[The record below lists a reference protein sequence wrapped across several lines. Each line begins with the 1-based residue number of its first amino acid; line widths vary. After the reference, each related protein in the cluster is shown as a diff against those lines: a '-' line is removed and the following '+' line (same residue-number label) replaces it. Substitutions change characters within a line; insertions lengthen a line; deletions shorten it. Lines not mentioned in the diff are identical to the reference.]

1 MKPVIGIDV
10 AKGKSVVQCFLKRN
24 RPVGRAET
32 ILHTPKGF
40 ERLRILLAD
49 LEQQAGV
56 KPKIILEPTGHYHR
70 VLVQYLQRE
79 AFEVILVNPLQA
91 QRARRTGLRKVKT
104 DESDAWHLG
113 DLYYQEEDW
122 LAHPIQKQAFT
133 DLQFLTRQHEFVTSL
148 YVQAR
153 LNMRALIDQ
162 VIPGYEQVFTDMF
175 SKTSLNLLEACLSP
189 EGIQEQRDNWYEA
202 IKEAT
207 QASRSDAWMN
217 KKVELMRMVCQ
228 MNPVTTIGFGLR
240 QSLLAMLKVLRE
252 LQEQLVQFER
262 VIYEVSQT
270 IPQVQLLESIPGV
283 STKLATA
290 IVAEIGDAS
299 QFNHPKQVVAM
310 AGLDPSV
317 FSSGKF
323 TASENKITKRGSK
336 RLRRAAYLA
345 VICGLRKGLNPR
357 LRGYYDKKKSEGKP
371 HKVAVIACANKVLHH
386 VYAMLKKGQP
396 FAS

>member
-24 RPVGRAET
+24 RPVGRTET

-40 ERLRILLAD
+40 ARLKSLLTE
-49 LEQQAGV
+49 LEQQSGF
-56 KPKIILEPTGHYHR
+56 KPQIILEPTGHYHR
-70 VLVQYLQRE
+70 VLVQYLQCE
-79 AFEVILVNPLQA
+79 GFEVILVNPLQA

-104 DESDAWHLG
+104 DKSDAWHLG

-122 LAHPIQKQAFT
+122 LAYPIQKEAFT

-162 VIPGYEQVFTDMF
+162 VIPGYETVFTDMF
-175 SKTSLNLLEACLSP
+175 SKTSLNLLEACLSN
-189 EGIQEQRDNWYEA
+189 EGIQEQGDNWYEVIA
-202 IKEAT
+202 EAT
-207 QASRSDAWMN
+207 RASRSDAWMN
-217 KKVELMRMVCQ
+217 KKVELMRTVCQ

-252 LQEQLVQFER
+252 LQEQLVDLER
-262 VIYEVSQT
+262 VIYEISQT

-290 IVAEIGDAS
+290 IVAEIGDVS
-299 QFNHPKQVVAM
+299 QFIHPKQVVAM

-357 LRGYYDKKKSEGKP
+357 LREYYDKKKSEGKP

-386 VYAMLKKGQP
+386 VYAILKKGQP
-396 FAS
+396 FAF

>member
-32 ILHTPKGF
+32 ILHTAKGF

-56 KPKIILEPTGHYHR
+56 KPRIILEPTGHYHR

-189 EGIQEQRDNWYEA
+189 EGIQEQGDDWYEA

-217 KKVELMRMVCQ
+217 KKVELMRTVCQ

-252 LQEQLVQFER
+252 LQEQLVHFER

-357 LRGYYDKKKSEGKP
+357 LREYYDKKKSEGKP

>member
-24 RPVGRAET
+24 LPIGRAET
-32 ILHTPKGF
+32 IPHTPKGF
-40 ERLRILLAD
+40 ERLRALLTK
-49 LEQQAGV
+49 LEQQAGC
-56 KPKIILEPTGHYHR
+56 KPQIILEPTGHYHR

-79 AFEVILVNPLQA
+79 EFQVILVNPLQA

-122 LAHPIQKQAFT
+122 LAHPIKAETLT

-148 YVQAR
+148 YVQAK

-162 VIPGYEQVFTDMF
+162 FIPGYENVFKDLF
-175 SKTSLNLLEACLSP
+175 SKTSLNLLEGCLSP
-189 EGIQEQRDNWYEA
+189 AGIQEQGDNWYET
-202 IKEAT
+202 IKKAT
-207 QASRSDAWMN
+207 RASRSDVWMN
-217 KKVELMRMVCQ
+217 KKVELMRAVCEE
-228 MNPVTTIGFGLR
+228 NPVTAISFGLR
-240 QSLLAMLKVLRE
+240 QSLLTMLNILRG
-252 LQEQLVQFER
+252 LQEQLVDLDR
-262 VIYEVSQT
+262 IIDEVSQT
-270 IPQVQLLESIPGV
+270 ITQVQLLESMPGV
-283 STKLATA
+283 STKLATV
-290 IVAEIGDAS
+290 IVAEIGDVS
-299 QFNHPKQVVAM
+299 QFSHPGQVVAM

-357 LRGYYDKKKSEGKP
+357 LREYYDKKKSEGKP

-396 FAS
+396 FAF

>member
-40 ERLRILLAD
+40 ERLKSLLIE
-49 LEQQAGV
+49 LEQQSGF
-56 KPKIILEPTGHYHR
+56 KPQIILEPTGHYHR

-122 LAHPIQKQAFT
+122 LAHPLKDRALT

-148 YVQAR
+148 YVQAK
-153 LNMRALIDQ
+153 LNTRSLIDQ
-162 VIPGYEQVFTDMF
+162 MIPGYENVFKDLF
-175 SKTSLNLLEACLSP
+175 SKTSLNLLKAYLSP
-189 EGIQEQRDNWYEA
+189 EGIQERCDNLHEV
-202 IKEAT
+202 IKEAAR
-207 QASRSDAWMN
+207 ASRSDVWMN
-217 KKVELMRMVCQ
+217 KKVELMRAVCEA
-228 MNPVTTIGFGLR
+228 NPVTAIGFGLR
-240 QSLLAMLKVLRE
+240 QSLQLMLKILGE
-252 LQEQLVQFER
+252 FQEQLAELER
-262 VIYEVSQT
+262 MIYEVSQT

-283 STKLATA
+283 GTKLATVM
-290 IVAEIGDAS
+290 VAEIGDAS
-299 QFNHPKQVVAM
+299 QFSHPKQVVAM

-357 LRGYYDKKKSEGKP
+357 LRAYYDKKKSEGKP

-396 FAS
+396 YAL

>member
-40 ERLRILLAD
+40 ERLRTLLTD
-49 LEQQAGV
+49 LEQQTGL
-56 KPKIILEPTGHYHR
+56 KPQVIFEPTGHYHR
-70 VLVQYLQRE
+70 VLVQYLQCE

-122 LAHPIQKQAFT
+122 LTHPLQKEAFT

-148 YVQAR
+148 YVQAT

-162 VIPGYEQVFTDMF
+162 VIPGYETFFT
-175 SKTSLNLLEACLSP
+175 
-189 EGIQEQRDNWYEA
+189 
-202 IKEAT
+202 
-207 QASRSDAWMN
+207 
-217 KKVELMRMVCQ
+217 
-228 MNPVTTIGFGLR
+228 
-240 QSLLAMLKVLRE
+240 
-252 LQEQLVQFER
+252 
-262 VIYEVSQT
+262 
-270 IPQVQLLESIPGV
+270 GV

-290 IVAEIGDAS
+290 IVAEIGDVS
-299 QFNHPKQVVAM
+299 QFSHPKQVVAM

-357 LRGYYDKKKSEGKP
+357 LREYYDKKKSEGKP
-371 HKVAVIACANKVLHH
+371 
-386 VYAMLKKGQP
+386 
-396 FAS
+396 

>member
-10 AKGKSVVQCFLKRN
+10 AKGMSVVQCFLKRN
-24 RPVGRAET
+24 LPIGRAET

-40 ERLRILLAD
+40 ERLKALLTK
-49 LEQQAGV
+49 LEQQAGF
-56 KPKIILEPTGHYHR
+56 KPQIILEPTGHYHR

-79 AFEVILVNPLQA
+79 EYQVILVNPLQA

-113 DLYYQEEDW
+113 DLYYQEEAW
-122 LAHPIQKQAFT
+122 LAHPIKDEALT

-148 YVQAR
+148 YVQAK

-162 VIPGYEQVFTDMF
+162 FIPGYENVFKDLF
-175 SKTSLNLLEACLSP
+175 SKTSLNLLEECLSP
-189 EGIQEQRDNWYEA
+189 AGIQEQGDNWYEA
-202 IKEAT
+202 IKKAT
-207 QASRSDAWMN
+207 RASRSDVWMN
-217 KKVELMRMVCQ
+217 KKVELMRAVCEE
-228 MNPVTTIGFGLR
+228 NPVTAIGFGLR
-240 QSLLAMLKVLRE
+240 QSLLTMLNILRG
-252 LQEQLVQFER
+252 LQEQLVDLDR
-262 VIYEVSQT
+262 IIYEVSQT

-283 STKLATA
+283 STKLATV
-290 IVAEIGDAS
+290 IVAEIGDVS
-299 QFNHPKQVVAM
+299 QFSHPGQVVAM

-357 LRGYYDKKKSEGKP
+357 LREYYDKKKSEGKP

-396 FAS
+396 FAF